1 MLKSVVYILVISF
14 LLIFLIGEII
24 PQEEIISD
32 ETGKTNRRIK
42 TVILDAG
49 HGGKDPGAIAVDGT
63 YEKDINLAVTLKLR
77 ELLTNEYDD
86 MDIVLTRDSD
96 VFIELHDR
104 GRIANANGGNLFVSI
119 HSNSKKL
126 DDLEHKTGFE
136 IYLLD
141 MVRKDRATEL
151 TQNENRFLSNGEE
164 ITTDKFLLAS
174 IMESANL
181 KTAHRFADILKNETI
196 KGTPLKNN
204 GVKQDAF
211 IVLYG
216 ASMPAVLFEMG
227 FLTNQEDVDYL
238 KSERGQNELANAIYK
253 SIRYF
258 KFDYD
263 YENSLN

>member
-1 MLKSVVYILVISF
+1 MPKHFLILSISLLLVILF
-14 LLIFLIGEII
+14 LGQVL
-24 PQEEIISD
+24 PQEEE
-32 ETGKTNRRIK
+32 ETSGKTNRKIK
-42 TVILDAG
+42 TIIIDAG

-63 YEKDINLAVTLKLR
+63 YEKDINLPISLKVKDY
-77 ELLTNEYDD
+77 LLEGYN
-86 MDIVLTRDSD
+86 DIDVVLTREDD
-96 VFIELHDR
+96 RFIELHDR

-119 HSNSKKL
+119 HANSKKV

-141 MVRKDRATEL
+141 LVRKDRATEL
-151 TQNENRFLSNGEE
+151 TQLENIYLKGANPPDYL
-164 ITTDKFLLAS
+164 TAS

-181 KTAHRFADILKNETI
+181 KTAHRFANILKNEMV

-216 ASMPAVLFEMG
+216 ASMPAVLFECG
-227 FLTNQEDVDYL
+227 FLTNQKDTDYL
-238 KSERGQNELANAIYK
+238 KSEKGQNEIANVIYK

-258 KFDYD
+258 KYDYD
-263 YENSLN
+263 FENAERK